1 MADPR
6 IPPLTREQIGPGFD
20 DIFDV
25 IEKSNG
31 YIPFSYLTL
40 GHAPNILR
48 AFSNLSKAVIRD
60 EGTTDRGLRF
70 MVAYVSSRTNGCS
83 YCQAHNIRSAA
94 GKGVPLEQ
102 LEQIWEYATSPLF
115 TEAERAALDLAR
127 AATLVPNDVDD
138 ALMKRLKQHYT
149 HRQIVELLSVVCL
162 FGWLNRFVDSLNVE
176 LDSSTLEWCDEFEL
190 AKKSGWDPDQHI
202 PTSKAKA
209 A

>member
-6 IPPLTREQIGPGFD
+6 IPPLTREQVGPDFD

-40 GHAPNILR
+40 ARAPNILR

-60 EGTTDRGLRF
+60 ENTTDRGLRF
-70 MVAYVSSRTNGCS
+70 MVAYVSSRTNGCT

-94 GKGVPLEQ
+94 NRGVPLEK
-102 LEQIWEYATSPLF
+102 LEVIWEYATHPLF

-127 AATLVPNDVDD
+127 CATLVPNDVNDV
-138 ALMKRLKQHYT
+138 LMARLKKHYT
-149 HRQIVELLSVVCL
+149 HRQIIELLCVVCL

-176 LDSSTLEWCDEFEL
+176 LDESTLEWADDFKL
-190 AKKSGWDPDQHI
+190 AQKTGWDPDQHL
-202 PTSKAKA
+202 PVAKA
-209 A
+209 AAR